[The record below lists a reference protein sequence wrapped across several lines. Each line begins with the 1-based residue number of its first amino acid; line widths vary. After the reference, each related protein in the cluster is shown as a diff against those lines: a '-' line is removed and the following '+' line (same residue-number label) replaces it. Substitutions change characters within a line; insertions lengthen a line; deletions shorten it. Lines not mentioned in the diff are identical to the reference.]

1 MSERKYS
8 LFIRRAIF
16 ALLVFAPFHAAAQDK
31 VDTDLKLTLPGIS
44 GYAPATGDRGDRPL
58 ALGNLKQVTLSA
70 QLTAES
76 PELTQGVIWRVF
88 RPEPGDDGKLPLVA
102 DEQGGTRVIALEPG
116 SYLVHAAFGRAGAT
130 KRITVGN
137 DEQRENFILEA
148 GGLKLDAVLANG
160 MPIPPSKLKFSISEA
175 AEGSDGDRALIVPNV
190 SPNSIVRL
198 NAGVY
203 HVVSTYGVVN
213 AVIRSDIRVEAGK
226 LTEATVEHKA
236 AQLTLKLVRASGGEA
251 IADTSWSVLT
261 ESGDVVRESV
271 GPFASMVLAEGNYA
285 VVAKNRDRI
294 YQKDFEVKAG
304 QNRDVE
310 VITSE
315 DAADIRSDGSERA
328 AVE

>member
-1 MSERKYS
+1 MSEGKYS
-8 LFIRRAIF
+8 LFIRRALVVLF
-16 ALLVFAPFHAAAQDK
+16 ALAPLHALAQDD
-31 VDTDLKLTLPGIS
+31 VDIDLKLTLPGGIT
-44 GYAPATGDRGDRPL
+44 GYAPATGDRPL

-70 QLTAES
+70 QLTADS
-76 PELTQGVIWRVF
+76 PELAQGVIWRVF

-102 DEQGGTRVIALEPG
+102 DEQGGTRILSLEPG

-160 MPIPPSKLKFSISEA
+160 MPIPPSKLKFSIYEA

-271 GPFASMVLAEGNYA
+271 GPFASMVLAEGNYTI
-285 VVAKNRDRI
+285 VAKNRDRI
-294 YQKDFEVKAG
+294 YQKDFEVQAG

-315 DAADIRSDGSERA
+315 DGADIRSDGSERA

>member
-1 MSERKYS
+1 MSEGKYS
-8 LFIRRAIF
+8 LFIRRALVVLF
-16 ALLVFAPFHAAAQDK
+16 ALAPLHALAQDD
-31 VDTDLKLTLPGIS
+31 VDIDLKLTLPGGIS
-44 GYAPATGDRGDRPL
+44 GYAPATGDRPL
-58 ALGNLKQVTLSA
+58 ALGNMKQVTLSA
-70 QLTAES
+70 QLTADL
-76 PELTQGVIWRVF
+76 PELARGVIWRVF

-102 DEQGGTRVIALEPG
+102 DEQGGTRIISLEPG

-160 MPIPPSKLKFSISEA
+160 MPIPPSKLKFSIYEA

-271 GPFASMVLAEGNYA
+271 GPFASMVLAEGNYTI
-285 VVAKNRDRI
+285 VAKNRDRI
-294 YQKDFEVKAG
+294 YQKDFEVQAG

-315 DAADIRSDGSERA
+315 DGADIRSDGSERA